1 MTDTVTLCEPIGPY
15 RNGDAEAEG
24 APDPRDPEGKRHAND
39 DDKTAV
45 SKLDA
50 ALDYIKSELEA
61 APELDSP
68 PDAVA
73 LMQKALTLQKLLH
86 VEIELNSC
94 IQLPT
99 EEPIEEVQPDGTSI
113 QYTHTDGSVAKTKL
127 TSLQSRMARIEK
139 ALAEA
144 TEANPLPEADT
155 LLIEKVKAFSTVLA
169 EEVAEA
175 QVIEDERLR
184 KEEAAR
190 LKAERKKKKKK

>member
-1 MTDTVTLCEPIGPY
+1 M
-15 RNGDAEAEG
+15 
-24 APDPRDPEGKRHAND
+24 
-39 DDKTAV
+39 
-45 SKLDA
+45 
-50 ALDYIKSELEA
+50 
-61 APELDSP
+61 
-68 PDAVA
+68 
-73 LMQKALTLQKLLH
+73 
-86 VEIELNSC
+86 
-94 IQLPT
+94 
-99 EEPIEEVQPDGTSI
+99 
-113 QYTHTDGSVAKTKL
+113 AKTKL